1 MTKES
6 FEALLIIK
14 LQDFLSLI
22 IEKNSDFNA
31 SLKKL
36 YSSNVYELLKNEE
49 TKMWQMSNYYLFDM
63 LENENNDNA
72 Q

>member
-14 LQDFLSLI
+14 LEDFLSLI

-36 YSSNVYELLKNEE
+36 YASNVYELLKNEE